1 MWEWVRV
8 SERVSSVC
16 GPPLQGKAPLSR
28 PARGQQ
34 KNSFGLSLWC
44 ADAQRLPKTNSLSQ
58 KVTWSRTQK
67 KYFQPLCNI
76 LCNISGN
83 TYTLF
88 CITCVPPIYVF
99 SYGCAHMH
107 YVAYSMQCHVFPRNK
122 NKKNKKL
129 FLQGLSSGYAGENA
143 VHLFFR
149 TTHI

>member
-1 MWEWVRV
+1 MRAPPPGQSASLPSGAGTAEKLFRLVAV
-8 SERVSSVC
+8 VC
-16 GPPLQGKAPLSR
+16 GCAAP
-28 PARGQQ
+28 
-34 KNSFGLSLWC
+34 
-44 ADAQRLPKTNSLSQ
+44 AQNKFA
-58 KVTWSRTQK
+58 VTEGHMVSHAE